1 MQKVVVPS
9 TPLQVELGLLNDPL
23 AAVEVTAKPPAPEAL
38 SILPVA
44 QPEQVVVSS
53 TVFAMAVSKMAHM
66 ALGVS
71 STVILTV

>member
-1 MQKVVVPS
+1 MQKVTVPS
-9 TPLQVELGLLNDPL
+9 TPLKVELGLLKLPL
-23 AAVEVTAKPPAPEAL
+23 AAVEVTANPPAPDAL

-44 QPEQVVVSS
+44 QSEQSVVSS
-53 TVFAMAVSKMAHM
+53 TVSAMAVSKMAHM